1 MDRRWMNHN
10 GVKDRRKLE
19 YVAGV
24 NEFLQFAFRDKKI
37 EQNESLWDYVEEGTP
52 NLEEVVAANDDEVRL
67 VKDDAEPEL
76 VDVDIVLEATK
87 NADMDNESEEEE
99 ESDKDDDDELD
110 TNSSDHELDEDLEDN
125 VVQQPNVAQQ
135 QLPLQQQYG
144 QQQSDQNW
152 QQQLDSQNGQQK
164 LNQNGQQQL
173 DQNGQQHQQ
182 ILEQQQY
189 QDVEQQHNEEQL
201 TPSTKLTYREKRR
214 LEQAELRLKYP
225 NQKRCGPTRGKKYVS
240 RTWNSNSKEKIK
252 INFIDELRRVVG
264 EKADEFICDCSN
276 WVKEY
281 CPVDS
286 WNWAKMDKL
295 AKQRLYDKIRGKYDL
310 PDKVGGADVIEALS
324 LQCSMLYKHWRF
336 RLKEQHFRNKSVAEA
351 INSRPSTINVDDWTW
366 LVCEYWN
373 DEKRKRISKIN
384 TENKLKQTE
393 SPQMVQGPL
402 QGFFTTWHKES
413 GWEPNAQK
421 DYEALKKLHEKE
433 VEKHGEDTL
442 SVKAAYME
450 VFKHKSG
457 YVRGLGP
464 GARPPKK
471 SRAEGESNEV
481 RVELSAEIQQ
491 LKEDAATREGL
502 LISQIETLKTSNEE
516 LRTSNEELIA
526 SNDELKATV
535 SRINIEAIKREKKL
549 RDDMMKMFEQMSI
562 GIQGF
567 WLPMRPWATDKTV
580 RRPKVFGL
588 RGLGF
593 DFTTKLR

>member
-1 MDRRWMNHN
+1 
-10 GVKDRRKLE
+10 
-19 YVAGV
+19 
-24 NEFLQFAFRDKKI
+24 
-37 EQNESLWDYVEEGTP
+37 
-52 NLEEVVAANDDEVRL
+52 
-67 VKDDAEPEL
+67 
-76 VDVDIVLEATK
+76 
-87 NADMDNESEEEE
+87 
-99 ESDKDDDDELD
+99 
-110 TNSSDHELDEDLEDN
+110 
-125 VVQQPNVAQQ
+125 
-135 QLPLQQQYG
+135 
-144 QQQSDQNW
+144 
-152 QQQLDSQNGQQK
+152 QQLDSQNGQQQ
-164 LNQNGQQQL
+164 LNRNGQQQL

-214 LEQAELRLKYP
+214 LEQAEHRLKYP
-225 NQKRCGPTRGKKYVS
+225 NKKRRGPTRGKKYVS
-240 RTWNSNSKEKIK
+240 RTWNSNSEEKIK
-252 INFIDELRRVVG
+252 INFMDELRRVVG

-295 AKQRLYDKIRGKYDL
+295 AKQRLYDKIR
-310 PDKVGGADVIEALS
+310 VGGADVIEALS
-324 LQCSMLYKHWRF
+324 LQCSMLYEHWRF

-351 INSRPSTINVDDWTW
+351 INSRPSTINVDECTW

-393 SPQMVQGPL
+393 SPANGARSTARIFHDLMNMPQTQQTEEHEESSNPL
-402 QGFFTTWHKES
+402 ETQQDPLYITLFEKTKKHKES

-464 GARPPKK
+464 GAHPPKK

-491 LKEDAATREGL
+491 LKEDAATRE
-502 LISQIETLKTSNEE
+502 E
-516 LRTSNEELIA
+516 LRTTNEELIA

-549 RDDMMKMFEQMSI
+549 RDDMMKMFEQMRYNAFFSSLI
-562 GIQGF
+562 YN
-567 WLPMRPWATDKTV
+567 
-580 RRPKVFGL
+580 
-588 RGLGF
+588 
-593 DFTTKLR
+593 